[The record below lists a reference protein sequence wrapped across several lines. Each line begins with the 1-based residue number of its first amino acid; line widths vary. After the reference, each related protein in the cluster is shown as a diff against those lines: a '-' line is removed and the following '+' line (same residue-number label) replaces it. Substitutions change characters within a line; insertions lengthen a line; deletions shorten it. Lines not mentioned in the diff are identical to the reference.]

1 MMAKCLTQR
10 WPITPEQRQEIVD
23 QLLSVI
29 TDPNTKN
36 REKLAAAKAL
46 IAADG
51 QNQKDEQAAR
61 KRSHDPDRYL
71 AIADRLGVADRIEIG

>member
-1 MMAKCLTQR
+1 MMAKCLIQR
-10 WPITPEQRQEIVD
+10 WPITPEQRQEIVE
-23 QLLSVI
+23 QLLSVVS
-29 TDPNTKN
+29 DPNTKT

-46 IAADG
+46 IDADG

-71 AIADRLGVADRIEIG
+71 AIAERLGIADRVERG